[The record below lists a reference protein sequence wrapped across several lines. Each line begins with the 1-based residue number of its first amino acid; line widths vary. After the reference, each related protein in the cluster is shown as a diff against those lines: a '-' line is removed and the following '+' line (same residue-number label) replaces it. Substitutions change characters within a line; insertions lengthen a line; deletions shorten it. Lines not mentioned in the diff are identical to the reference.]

1 MEPAESIGD
10 TNLLM
15 KIIQNNPYRLL
26 GVFSNSPL
34 KERLAN
40 NNKLKAFL
48 KVGKEASIPLDRI
61 EFLPHLHRTEESV
74 SSAEAMLT
82 LPADQIK
89 YAQFWF
95 IKQSP
100 LDEVAFNHLL
110 NGETEKALSIWAKKD
125 YVSSLQNRAI
135 CALMQSDVAEDLRCF
150 TQLYNSDEH
159 LRDFVIAVTGD
170 DSNYSQELL
179 THSLLDTLCEE
190 SDVYEILPSLSDTS
204 WKEYVGQ
211 RTVTPLIQSIE
222 EEITLAKK
230 TKGEGCT
237 VRLNA
242 GNKLK
247 NATRENLQTLK
258 QLLPVDDIRYQ
269 MIADKLGI
277 EILQCGID
285 YYNGA
290 DATDAARNAMI
301 LQKYALSIV
310 VGKLAKDRC
319 QGNVNILQKI
329 IDNLPPKEVAPE
341 SAAIEQELHNYC
353 KLPDKIE
360 HAVTLLNNCKPHL
373 KSIKNKLGANNAFY
387 LKISTKIAGNALHN
401 LIEEV
406 NEAQDLLSGED
417 VNNPLVII
425 KISYIKKK
433 VGEGFAAIAGMED
446 LKKQLQEEVIEPLL
460 HPEAYK
466 RYGITIPNGMLLYG
480 PPGCGKTF
488 FAKHFAEEVGFNFIC
503 ITPATLKS
511 RYVNTTQENIAKM
524 LEEAEQ
530 KAPTIIFIDE
540 INELTPNRE
549 NDVHEMSRSAVNEML
564 AQMDR
569 TGEKL
574 IFIVGASNYPS
585 QIDPAILRA
594 GRLDRKYYIGVPDFS
609 ARKALFK
616 HYLKNRP
623 YDFGLNYEELAQLS
637 ENYVSAD
644 IQLIINDASR
654 KAMHDGSNIMM
665 KHLKE
670 AILNT
675 QPSLSKNELTKYD
688 RIRNLMM
695 NNNNKENRPKIGFN
709 A

>member
-135 CALMQSDVAEDLRCF
+135 CALMQSDVAEALRCF

-222 EEITLAKK
+222 EEIALAKK

-285 YYNGA
+285 YYNGS

-319 QGNVNILQKI
+319 QENVNILQKI
-329 IDNLPPKEVAPE
+329 IDNLPPSEVFME
-341 SAAIEQELHNYC
+341 DRAIHEELRKYC
-353 KLPDKIE
+353 LLPDKIC
-360 HAVTLLNNCKPHL
+360 HAVTLLNNTKPHIQ
-373 KSIKNKLGANNAFY
+373 SIKRKLGVSNAYY
-387 LKISTKIAGNALHN
+387 LKISTQIVGNALSN
-401 LIEEV
+401 VIAEV
-406 NEAQDLLSGED
+406 NEAQSIFSADKDDPNDTL
-417 VNNPLVII
+417 
-425 KISYIKKK
+425 
-433 VGEGFAAIAGMED
+433 AAI
-446 LKKQLQEEVIEPLL
+446 L
-460 HPEAYK
+460 
-466 RYGITIPNGMLLYG
+466 GIT
-480 PPGCGKTF
+480 
-488 FAKHFAEEVGFNFIC
+488 H
-503 ITPATLKS
+503 
-511 RYVNTTQENIAKM
+511 
-524 LEEAEQ
+524 
-530 KAPTIIFIDE
+530 
-540 INELTPNRE
+540 
-549 NDVHEMSRSAVNEML
+549 
-564 AQMDR
+564 
-569 TGEKL
+569 
-574 IFIVGASNYPS
+574 
-585 QIDPAILRA
+585 
-594 GRLDRKYYIGVPDFS
+594 
-609 ARKALFK
+609 
-616 HYLKNRP
+616 
-623 YDFGLNYEELAQLS
+623 
-637 ENYVSAD
+637 
-644 IQLIINDASR
+644 
-654 KAMHDGSNIMM
+654 
-665 KHLKE
+665 
-670 AILNT
+670 
-675 QPSLSKNELTKYD
+675 
-688 RIRNLMM
+688 
-695 NNNNKENRPKIGFN
+695 
-709 A
+709 

>member
-10 TNLLM
+10 KNLLM

-26 GVFSNSPL
+26 GVYSNSPL
-34 KERLAN
+34 KERLSN

-48 KVGKEASIPLDRI
+48 KVGKEASFPLDCI
-61 EFLPHLHRTEESV
+61 KLLPHLHRTEESV

-125 YVSSLQNRAI
+125 YVSSLQNRSV
-135 CALMQSDVAEDLRCF
+135 CALMQSDVAEALCCLTR
-150 TQLYNSDEH
+150 LYNSDEY
-159 LRDFVIAVTGD
+159 LREFVIAVTGD

-190 SDVYEILPSLSDTS
+190 FDVYEILPSLSDTS

-222 EEITLAKK
+222 EEIALAKK

-285 YYNGA
+285 YYNGS

-319 QGNVNILQKI
+319 QENVNILQKI
-329 IDNLPPKEVAPE
+329 IDNLPPSEVFME
-341 SAAIEQELHNYC
+341 DRAIHEELRKYC
-353 KLPDKIE
+353 LLPDKIC
-360 HAVTLLNNCKPHL
+360 HAVTLLNNTKPHIQ
-373 KSIKNKLGANNAFY
+373 SIKRKLGVSNAYY
-387 LKISTKIAGNALHN
+387 LKISTQIVGNALSN
-401 LIEEV
+401 VIAEV
-406 NEAQDLLSGED
+406 NEAQSIFSADKDDPNDTL
-417 VNNPLVII
+417 
-425 KISYIKKK
+425 
-433 VGEGFAAIAGMED
+433 AAI
-446 LKKQLQEEVIEPLL
+446 L
-460 HPEAYK
+460 H
-466 RYGITIPNGMLLYG
+466 
-480 PPGCGKTF
+480 
-488 FAKHFAEEVGFNFIC
+488 
-503 ITPATLKS
+503 LKS
-511 RYVNTTQENIAKM
+511 V
-524 LEEAEQ
+524 
-530 KAPTIIFIDE
+530 
-540 INELTPNRE
+540 
-549 NDVHEMSRSAVNEML
+549 
-564 AQMDR
+564 
-569 TGEKL
+569 
-574 IFIVGASNYPS
+574 
-585 QIDPAILRA
+585 
-594 GRLDRKYYIGVPDFS
+594 
-609 ARKALFK
+609 
-616 HYLKNRP
+616 
-623 YDFGLNYEELAQLS
+623 
-637 ENYVSAD
+637 
-644 IQLIINDASR
+644 
-654 KAMHDGSNIMM
+654 
-665 KHLKE
+665 LKE
-670 AILNT
+670 AWKATRIMDDFDMEVDYKCGRYSQNRSILKGLCEQLGFSTSTYTPSSSSSRPT
-675 QPSLSKNELTKYD
+675 QREPTSTARSYASTTNRASANRQTTST
-688 RIRNLMM
+688 
-695 NNNNKENRPKIGFN
+695 NNYSSSSSNSSSNNGCLIAFIVWIVLGCIAGIICTANDGDFVAGFCIAGVLVLIGCGLFN
-709 A
+709 Q

>member
-10 TNLLM
+10 KNLLM

-26 GVFSNSPL
+26 GVYSNSPL

-48 KVGKEASIPLDRI
+48 KVGKEASFPLDRI
-61 EFLPHLHRTEESV
+61 EFLPHLHRTEERV

-135 CALMQSDVAEDLRCF
+135 CALMQSDVAEALRCF

-190 SDVYEILPSLSDTS
+190 FDVYEILPSLSDTS

-222 EEITLAKK
+222 EEIALAKK

-285 YYNGA
+285 YYNGS

-319 QGNVNILQKI
+319 QENVNILQKI

-433 VGEGFAAIAGMED
+433 VKEAWEATLIIDTFDMELD
-446 LKKQLQEEVIEPLL
+446 FRKE
-460 HPEAYK
+460 
-466 RYGITIPNGMLLYG
+466 RYGRNRESLKDLCNSLGIETSIQQQPTPSPSPKPAYRQPTPN
-480 PPGCGKTF
+480 PSPK
-488 FAKHFAEEVGFNFIC
+488 
-503 ITPATLKS
+503 P
-511 RYVNTTQENIAKM
+511 VNTPQARPQHTQETSSSNS
-524 LEEAEQ
+524 
-530 KAPTIIFIDE
+530 DS
-540 INELTPNRE
+540 N
-549 NDVHEMSRSAVNEML
+549 HSSAFSGYML
-564 AQMDR
+564 ACCFIIIVWV
-569 TGEKL
+569 L
-574 IFIVGASNYPS
+574 IFIFSKSNKNSEVNHLPSNEHYAADSVASDSVASDSATEDTY
-585 QIDPAILRA
+585 I
-594 GRLDRKYYIGVPDFS
+594 YY
-609 ARKALFK
+609 
-616 HYLKNRP
+616 
-623 YDFGLNYEELAQLS
+623 
-637 ENYVSAD
+637 
-644 IQLIINDASR
+644 
-654 KAMHDGSNIMM
+654 
-665 KHLKE
+665 
-670 AILNT
+670 
-675 QPSLSKNELTKYD
+675 
-688 RIRNLMM
+688 
-695 NNNNKENRPKIGFN
+695 
-709 A
+709 

>member
-135 CALMQSDVAEDLRCF
+135 CALMQSDVAEALRCF

-222 EEITLAKK
+222 EEIALAKK

-285 YYNGA
+285 YYNGS

-319 QGNVNILQKI
+319 QENVNILQKI

-433 VGEGFAAIAGMED
+433 VKEAWEATLIIDTFDMELD
-446 LKKQLQEEVIEPLL
+446 FRKE
-460 HPEAYK
+460 
-466 RYGITIPNGMLLYG
+466 RYGRNRESLKDLCNSLGIETSIQQQPTPSPSPKPAYRQPTPN
-480 PPGCGKTF
+480 PSPK
-488 FAKHFAEEVGFNFIC
+488 
-503 ITPATLKS
+503 P
-511 RYVNTTQENIAKM
+511 VNTPQARPQHTQETSSSNS
-524 LEEAEQ
+524 
-530 KAPTIIFIDE
+530 DS
-540 INELTPNRE
+540 N
-549 NDVHEMSRSAVNEML
+549 HSSAFSGYML
-564 AQMDR
+564 ACCFIIIV
-569 TGEKL
+569 GVL
-574 IFIVGASNYPS
+574 IFIFSKSNKNSEVNHLPSNEHYAADSVASDSVASDSATEDTY
-585 QIDPAILRA
+585 I
-594 GRLDRKYYIGVPDFS
+594 YY
-609 ARKALFK
+609 
-616 HYLKNRP
+616 
-623 YDFGLNYEELAQLS
+623 
-637 ENYVSAD
+637 
-644 IQLIINDASR
+644 
-654 KAMHDGSNIMM
+654 
-665 KHLKE
+665 
-670 AILNT
+670 
-675 QPSLSKNELTKYD
+675 
-688 RIRNLMM
+688 
-695 NNNNKENRPKIGFN
+695 
-709 A
+709 

>member
-10 TNLLM
+10 KNLLM

-26 GVFSNSPL
+26 GVYSNSPL
-34 KERLAN
+34 KERLSN

-48 KVGKEASIPLDRI
+48 KVGKEASFPLDCI
-61 EFLPHLHRTEESV
+61 KLLPHLHRTEERV

-125 YVSSLQNRAI
+125 DVSSLQNRAI
-135 CALMQSDVAEDLRCF
+135 CALMQSDVAEALRCF

-190 SDVYEILPSLSDTS
+190 FDVYEILPSLSDTS

-222 EEITLAKK
+222 QEIALAKK

-285 YYNGA
+285 YYNGS

-319 QGNVNILQKI
+319 QENVNILQKI

-433 VGEGFAAIAGMED
+433 VKEAWEATLIIDTFDMELD
-446 LKKQLQEEVIEPLL
+446 FRKE
-460 HPEAYK
+460 
-466 RYGITIPNGMLLYG
+466 RYGRNRESLKDLCNSLGIETSIQQQPTPSPSPKPAYRQPTPN
-480 PPGCGKTF
+480 PSPK
-488 FAKHFAEEVGFNFIC
+488 
-503 ITPATLKS
+503 P
-511 RYVNTTQENIAKM
+511 VNTPQARPQHTQETSSSNS
-524 LEEAEQ
+524 
-530 KAPTIIFIDE
+530 DS
-540 INELTPNRE
+540 N
-549 NDVHEMSRSAVNEML
+549 HSSAFSGYML
-564 AQMDR
+564 ACCFIIIVWV
-569 TGEKL
+569 L
-574 IFIVGASNYPS
+574 IFIFSKSNKNSEVNHLPSNEHYAADSVASDSVASDSATEDTY
-585 QIDPAILRA
+585 I
-594 GRLDRKYYIGVPDFS
+594 YY
-609 ARKALFK
+609 
-616 HYLKNRP
+616 
-623 YDFGLNYEELAQLS
+623 
-637 ENYVSAD
+637 
-644 IQLIINDASR
+644 
-654 KAMHDGSNIMM
+654 
-665 KHLKE
+665 
-670 AILNT
+670 
-675 QPSLSKNELTKYD
+675 
-688 RIRNLMM
+688 
-695 NNNNKENRPKIGFN
+695 
-709 A
+709 

>member
-135 CALMQSDVAEDLRCF
+135 CALMQSDVAEALRCF

-433 VGEGFAAIAGMED
+433 VKEAWEATLIIDTFDMELD
-446 LKKQLQEEVIEPLL
+446 FRKE
-460 HPEAYK
+460 
-466 RYGITIPNGMLLYG
+466 RYGRNRESLKDLCNSLGIETSIQQQPTPSPSPKPAYRQPTPN
-480 PPGCGKTF
+480 PSPK
-488 FAKHFAEEVGFNFIC
+488 
-503 ITPATLKS
+503 P
-511 RYVNTTQENIAKM
+511 VNTPQARPQHTQETSSSNS
-524 LEEAEQ
+524 
-530 KAPTIIFIDE
+530 DS
-540 INELTPNRE
+540 N
-549 NDVHEMSRSAVNEML
+549 HSSAFSGYML
-564 AQMDR
+564 ACCFIIIVWV
-569 TGEKL
+569 L
-574 IFIVGASNYPS
+574 IFIFSKSNKNSEVNHLPSNEHYAADSVASDSVASDSATEDTY
-585 QIDPAILRA
+585 I
-594 GRLDRKYYIGVPDFS
+594 YY
-609 ARKALFK
+609 
-616 HYLKNRP
+616 
-623 YDFGLNYEELAQLS
+623 
-637 ENYVSAD
+637 
-644 IQLIINDASR
+644 
-654 KAMHDGSNIMM
+654 
-665 KHLKE
+665 
-670 AILNT
+670 
-675 QPSLSKNELTKYD
+675 
-688 RIRNLMM
+688 
-695 NNNNKENRPKIGFN
+695 
-709 A
+709 

>member
-135 CALMQSDVAEDLRCF
+135 CALMQSDVAEALRCF

-222 EEITLAKK
+222 EEIALAKK

-433 VGEGFAAIAGMED
+433 VKEAWEATLIIDTFDMELD
-446 LKKQLQEEVIEPLL
+446 FRKE
-460 HPEAYK
+460 
-466 RYGITIPNGMLLYG
+466 RYGRNRESLKDLCNSLGIETSIQQQPTPSPSPKPAYRQPTPN
-480 PPGCGKTF
+480 PSPK
-488 FAKHFAEEVGFNFIC
+488 
-503 ITPATLKS
+503 P
-511 RYVNTTQENIAKM
+511 VNTPQARPQHTQETSSSNS
-524 LEEAEQ
+524 
-530 KAPTIIFIDE
+530 DS
-540 INELTPNRE
+540 N
-549 NDVHEMSRSAVNEML
+549 HSSAFSGYML
-564 AQMDR
+564 ACCFIIIV
-569 TGEKL
+569 GVL
-574 IFIVGASNYPS
+574 IFIFSKSNKNSEVNHLPSNEHYAADSVASDSVASDSATEDTY
-585 QIDPAILRA
+585 I
-594 GRLDRKYYIGVPDFS
+594 YY
-609 ARKALFK
+609 
-616 HYLKNRP
+616 
-623 YDFGLNYEELAQLS
+623 
-637 ENYVSAD
+637 
-644 IQLIINDASR
+644 
-654 KAMHDGSNIMM
+654 
-665 KHLKE
+665 
-670 AILNT
+670 
-675 QPSLSKNELTKYD
+675 
-688 RIRNLMM
+688 
-695 NNNNKENRPKIGFN
+695 
-709 A
+709 

>member
-10 TNLLM
+10 KNLLM

-26 GVFSNSPL
+26 GVYSNSPL
-34 KERLAN
+34 KERLSN

-48 KVGKEASIPLDRI
+48 KVGKEASFPLDCI
-61 EFLPHLHRTEESV
+61 KLLPHLHRTEERV

-135 CALMQSDVAEDLRCF
+135 CALMQSDVAEALRCF

-190 SDVYEILPSLSDTS
+190 FDVYEILPSLSDTS

-222 EEITLAKK
+222 EEIALAKK

-285 YYNGA
+285 YYNGS

-319 QGNVNILQKI
+319 QENVNILQKI

-433 VGEGFAAIAGMED
+433 VKEAWEATLIIDTFDMELD
-446 LKKQLQEEVIEPLL
+446 FRKE
-460 HPEAYK
+460 
-466 RYGITIPNGMLLYG
+466 RYGRNRESLKDLCNSLGIETSIQQQPTPSPSPKPAYRQPTPN
-480 PPGCGKTF
+480 PSPK
-488 FAKHFAEEVGFNFIC
+488 
-503 ITPATLKS
+503 P
-511 RYVNTTQENIAKM
+511 VNTPQARPQHTQETSSSNS
-524 LEEAEQ
+524 
-530 KAPTIIFIDE
+530 DS
-540 INELTPNRE
+540 N
-549 NDVHEMSRSAVNEML
+549 HSSAFSGYML
-564 AQMDR
+564 ACCFIIIV
-569 TGEKL
+569 GVL
-574 IFIVGASNYPS
+574 IFIFSKSNKNSEVNHLPSNEHYAADSVASDSVASDSATEDTY
-585 QIDPAILRA
+585 I
-594 GRLDRKYYIGVPDFS
+594 YY
-609 ARKALFK
+609 
-616 HYLKNRP
+616 
-623 YDFGLNYEELAQLS
+623 
-637 ENYVSAD
+637 
-644 IQLIINDASR
+644 
-654 KAMHDGSNIMM
+654 
-665 KHLKE
+665 
-670 AILNT
+670 
-675 QPSLSKNELTKYD
+675 
-688 RIRNLMM
+688 
-695 NNNNKENRPKIGFN
+695 
-709 A
+709 

>member
-125 YVSSLQNRAI
+125 YVSSLQNRSV
-135 CALMQSDVAEDLRCF
+135 CALMQSDVAEALCCLTR
-150 TQLYNSDEH
+150 LYNSDEY
-159 LRDFVIAVTGD
+159 LREFVIAVTGD

-190 SDVYEILPSLSDTS
+190 FDVYEILPSLSDTS

-222 EEITLAKK
+222 EEIALAKK

-285 YYNGA
+285 YYNGS

-319 QGNVNILQKI
+319 
-329 IDNLPPKEVAPE
+329 
-341 SAAIEQELHNYC
+341 
-353 KLPDKIE
+353 
-360 HAVTLLNNCKPHL
+360 
-373 KSIKNKLGANNAFY
+373 
-387 LKISTKIAGNALHN
+387 
-401 LIEEV
+401 
-406 NEAQDLLSGED
+406 
-417 VNNPLVII
+417 
-425 KISYIKKK
+425 
-433 VGEGFAAIAGMED
+433 
-446 LKKQLQEEVIEPLL
+446 
-460 HPEAYK
+460 
-466 RYGITIPNGMLLYG
+466 
-480 PPGCGKTF
+480 
-488 FAKHFAEEVGFNFIC
+488 
-503 ITPATLKS
+503 
-511 RYVNTTQENIAKM
+511 
-524 LEEAEQ
+524 
-530 KAPTIIFIDE
+530 
-540 INELTPNRE
+540 
-549 NDVHEMSRSAVNEML
+549 
-564 AQMDR
+564 
-569 TGEKL
+569 
-574 IFIVGASNYPS
+574 
-585 QIDPAILRA
+585 
-594 GRLDRKYYIGVPDFS
+594 
-609 ARKALFK
+609 
-616 HYLKNRP
+616 
-623 YDFGLNYEELAQLS
+623 
-637 ENYVSAD
+637 
-644 IQLIINDASR
+644 
-654 KAMHDGSNIMM
+654 
-665 KHLKE
+665 
-670 AILNT
+670 
-675 QPSLSKNELTKYD
+675 
-688 RIRNLMM
+688 
-695 NNNNKENRPKIGFN
+695 
-709 A
+709 

>member
-135 CALMQSDVAEDLRCF
+135 CALMQSDVAEALRCF

-319 QGNVNILQKI
+319 QENVNILQKI
-329 IDNLPPKEVAPE
+329 IDNLPPSEVFME
-341 SAAIEQELHNYC
+341 DRAIHEELRKYC
-353 KLPDKIE
+353 LLPDKIC
-360 HAVTLLNNCKPHL
+360 HAVTLLNNTKPHIQ
-373 KSIKNKLGANNAFY
+373 SIKRKLGVSNAYY
-387 LKISTKIAGNALHN
+387 LKISTQIVGNALSN
-401 LIEEV
+401 VIAEV
-406 NEAQDLLSGED
+406 NEAQSIFSADKDDPNDTL
-417 VNNPLVII
+417 
-425 KISYIKKK
+425 
-433 VGEGFAAIAGMED
+433 AAI
-446 LKKQLQEEVIEPLL
+446 L
-460 HPEAYK
+460 
-466 RYGITIPNGMLLYG
+466 GIT
-480 PPGCGKTF
+480 
-488 FAKHFAEEVGFNFIC
+488 H
-503 ITPATLKS
+503 LKS
-511 RYVNTTQENIAKM
+511 V
-524 LEEAEQ
+524 
-530 KAPTIIFIDE
+530 
-540 INELTPNRE
+540 
-549 NDVHEMSRSAVNEML
+549 
-564 AQMDR
+564 
-569 TGEKL
+569 
-574 IFIVGASNYPS
+574 
-585 QIDPAILRA
+585 
-594 GRLDRKYYIGVPDFS
+594 
-609 ARKALFK
+609 
-616 HYLKNRP
+616 
-623 YDFGLNYEELAQLS
+623 
-637 ENYVSAD
+637 
-644 IQLIINDASR
+644 
-654 KAMHDGSNIMM
+654 
-665 KHLKE
+665 LKE
-670 AILNT
+670 AWKATRIMDDFDMEVDYKCGRYSQNRSILKGLCEQLGFSTSTYTPSSSSSRPT
-675 QPSLSKNELTKYD
+675 QREPTSTARSYASTTNRASANRQTTST
-688 RIRNLMM
+688 
-695 NNNNKENRPKIGFN
+695 NNYSSSSSNSSSNNGCLIAFIVWIVLGCIAGTICAANDGDFVAGFCIAGVLVLIGCGLFN
-709 A
+709 Q

>member
-125 YVSSLQNRAI
+125 YVSSLQNRSV
-135 CALMQSDVAEDLRCF
+135 CALMQSDVAEALCCLTR
-150 TQLYNSDEH
+150 LYNSDEY
-159 LRDFVIAVTGD
+159 LREFVIAVTGD

-190 SDVYEILPSLSDTS
+190 FDVYEILPSLSDTS

-222 EEITLAKK
+222 EEIALAKK

-285 YYNGA
+285 YYNGS

-319 QGNVNILQKI
+319 QENVNILQKI
-329 IDNLPPKEVAPE
+329 IDNLPPSEVFME
-341 SAAIEQELHNYC
+341 DRAIHEELRKYC
-353 KLPDKIE
+353 LLPDKIC
-360 HAVTLLNNCKPHL
+360 HAVTLLNNTKPHIQ
-373 KSIKNKLGANNAFY
+373 SIKRKLGVSNAYY
-387 LKISTKIAGNALHN
+387 LKISTQIVGNALSN
-401 LIEEV
+401 VIAEV
-406 NEAQDLLSGED
+406 NEAQSIFSADKDDPNDTL
-417 VNNPLVII
+417 
-425 KISYIKKK
+425 
-433 VGEGFAAIAGMED
+433 AAI
-446 LKKQLQEEVIEPLL
+446 L
-460 HPEAYK
+460 
-466 RYGITIPNGMLLYG
+466 GIT
-480 PPGCGKTF
+480 
-488 FAKHFAEEVGFNFIC
+488 H
-503 ITPATLKS
+503 LKS
-511 RYVNTTQENIAKM
+511 V
-524 LEEAEQ
+524 
-530 KAPTIIFIDE
+530 
-540 INELTPNRE
+540 
-549 NDVHEMSRSAVNEML
+549 
-564 AQMDR
+564 
-569 TGEKL
+569 
-574 IFIVGASNYPS
+574 
-585 QIDPAILRA
+585 
-594 GRLDRKYYIGVPDFS
+594 
-609 ARKALFK
+609 
-616 HYLKNRP
+616 
-623 YDFGLNYEELAQLS
+623 
-637 ENYVSAD
+637 
-644 IQLIINDASR
+644 
-654 KAMHDGSNIMM
+654 
-665 KHLKE
+665 LKE
-670 AILNT
+670 AWKATRIMDDFDMEVDYKCGRYSQNRSILKGLCEQLGFSTSTYTPSSSSSRPT
-675 QPSLSKNELTKYD
+675 QREPTSTARSYASTTNRASANRQTTST
-688 RIRNLMM
+688 
-695 NNNNKENRPKIGFN
+695 NNYSSSSSNSSSNNGCLIAFIVWIVLGCIAGTICAANDGDFVAGFCIAGVLVLIGCGLFN
-709 A
+709 Q

>member
-10 TNLLM
+10 KNLLM

-26 GVFSNSPL
+26 GVYSNSPL
-34 KERLAN
+34 KERLSN

-48 KVGKEASIPLDRI
+48 KVGKEASFPLDCI
-61 EFLPHLHRTEESV
+61 KLLPHLHRTEESV

-125 YVSSLQNRAI
+125 YVSSLQNRSV
-135 CALMQSDVAEDLRCF
+135 CALMQSDVAEALCCLTR
-150 TQLYNSDEH
+150 LYNSDEY
-159 LRDFVIAVTGD
+159 LREFVIAVTGD

-190 SDVYEILPSLSDTS
+190 FDVYEILPSLSDTS

-222 EEITLAKK
+222 EEIALAKK

-285 YYNGA
+285 YYNGS

-319 QGNVNILQKI
+319 QENVNILQKI
-329 IDNLPPKEVAPE
+329 IDNLPPSEVFME
-341 SAAIEQELHNYC
+341 DRAIHEELRKYC
-353 KLPDKIE
+353 LLPDKIC
-360 HAVTLLNNCKPHL
+360 HAVTLLNNTKPHIQ
-373 KSIKNKLGANNAFY
+373 SIKRKLGVSNAYY
-387 LKISTKIAGNALHN
+387 LKISTQIVGNALSN
-401 LIEEV
+401 VIAEV
-406 NEAQDLLSGED
+406 NEAQSIFSADKDDPNDTL
-417 VNNPLVII
+417 
-425 KISYIKKK
+425 
-433 VGEGFAAIAGMED
+433 AAI
-446 LKKQLQEEVIEPLL
+446 L
-460 HPEAYK
+460 
-466 RYGITIPNGMLLYG
+466 GIT
-480 PPGCGKTF
+480 
-488 FAKHFAEEVGFNFIC
+488 H
-503 ITPATLKS
+503 LKS
-511 RYVNTTQENIAKM
+511 V
-524 LEEAEQ
+524 
-530 KAPTIIFIDE
+530 
-540 INELTPNRE
+540 
-549 NDVHEMSRSAVNEML
+549 
-564 AQMDR
+564 
-569 TGEKL
+569 
-574 IFIVGASNYPS
+574 
-585 QIDPAILRA
+585 
-594 GRLDRKYYIGVPDFS
+594 
-609 ARKALFK
+609 
-616 HYLKNRP
+616 
-623 YDFGLNYEELAQLS
+623 
-637 ENYVSAD
+637 
-644 IQLIINDASR
+644 
-654 KAMHDGSNIMM
+654 
-665 KHLKE
+665 LKE
-670 AILNT
+670 AWKATRIMDDFDMEVDYKCGRYSQNRSILKGLCEQLGFSTSTYTPSSSSSRPT
-675 QPSLSKNELTKYD
+675 QREPTSTARSYASTTNRASANRQTTST
-688 RIRNLMM
+688 
-695 NNNNKENRPKIGFN
+695 NNYSSSSSNSSSNNGCLIAFIVWIVLGCIAGTICAANDGDFVAGFCIAGVLVLIGCGLFN
-709 A
+709 Q

>member
-10 TNLLM
+10 KNLLM

-26 GVFSNSPL
+26 GVYSNSPL
-34 KERLAN
+34 KERLSN

-48 KVGKEASIPLDRI
+48 KVGKEASFPLDCI
-61 EFLPHLHRTEESV
+61 KLLPHLHRTEESV

-125 YVSSLQNRAI
+125 YVSSLQNRSV
-135 CALMQSDVAEDLRCF
+135 CALMQSDVAEALCCLTR
-150 TQLYNSDEH
+150 LYNSDEY
-159 LRDFVIAVTGD
+159 LREFVIAVTGD

-190 SDVYEILPSLSDTS
+190 FDVYEILPSLSDTS

-222 EEITLAKK
+222 EEIALANK

-285 YYNGA
+285 YYNGS

-319 QGNVNILQKI
+319 QENVNILQKI
-329 IDNLPPKEVAPE
+329 IDNLPPSEVFME
-341 SAAIEQELHNYC
+341 DRAIHEELRKYC
-353 KLPDKIE
+353 LLPDKIC
-360 HAVTLLNNCKPHL
+360 HAVTLLNNTKPHIQ
-373 KSIKNKLGANNAFY
+373 SIKRKLGVSNAYY
-387 LKISTKIAGNALHN
+387 LKISTQIVGNALSN
-401 LIEEV
+401 VIAEV
-406 NEAQDLLSGED
+406 NEAQSIFSADKDDPNDTL
-417 VNNPLVII
+417 
-425 KISYIKKK
+425 
-433 VGEGFAAIAGMED
+433 AAI
-446 LKKQLQEEVIEPLL
+446 L
-460 HPEAYK
+460 
-466 RYGITIPNGMLLYG
+466 GIT
-480 PPGCGKTF
+480 
-488 FAKHFAEEVGFNFIC
+488 H
-503 ITPATLKS
+503 LKS
-511 RYVNTTQENIAKM
+511 V
-524 LEEAEQ
+524 
-530 KAPTIIFIDE
+530 
-540 INELTPNRE
+540 
-549 NDVHEMSRSAVNEML
+549 
-564 AQMDR
+564 
-569 TGEKL
+569 
-574 IFIVGASNYPS
+574 
-585 QIDPAILRA
+585 
-594 GRLDRKYYIGVPDFS
+594 
-609 ARKALFK
+609 
-616 HYLKNRP
+616 
-623 YDFGLNYEELAQLS
+623 
-637 ENYVSAD
+637 
-644 IQLIINDASR
+644 
-654 KAMHDGSNIMM
+654 
-665 KHLKE
+665 LKE
-670 AILNT
+670 AWKATRIMDDFDMEVDYKCGRYSQNRSILKGLCEQLGFSTSTYTPSSSSSRPT
-675 QPSLSKNELTKYD
+675 QREPTSTARSYASTTNRASANRQTTST
-688 RIRNLMM
+688 
-695 NNNNKENRPKIGFN
+695 NNYSSSSSNSSSNNGCLIAFIVWIVLGCIAGTICAANDGDFVAGFCIAGVLVLIGCGLFN
-709 A
+709 Q

>member
-10 TNLLM
+10 KNLLM

-26 GVFSNSPL
+26 GVYSNSPL
-34 KERLAN
+34 KERLSN

-48 KVGKEASIPLDRI
+48 KVGKEASFPLDCI
-61 EFLPHLHRTEESV
+61 KLLPHLHRTEERV

-135 CALMQSDVAEDLRCF
+135 CALMQSDVAEALRCF

-190 SDVYEILPSLSDTS
+190 FDVYEILPSLSDTS

-222 EEITLAKK
+222 EEIALAKK

-285 YYNGA
+285 YYNGS

-433 VGEGFAAIAGMED
+433 VKEAWEATLIIDTFDMELD
-446 LKKQLQEEVIEPLL
+446 FRKE
-460 HPEAYK
+460 
-466 RYGITIPNGMLLYG
+466 RYGRNRESLKDLCNSLGIETSIQQQPTPSPSPKPAYRQPTPN
-480 PPGCGKTF
+480 PSPK
-488 FAKHFAEEVGFNFIC
+488 
-503 ITPATLKS
+503 P
-511 RYVNTTQENIAKM
+511 VNTPQARPQHTQETSSSNS
-524 LEEAEQ
+524 
-530 KAPTIIFIDE
+530 DS
-540 INELTPNRE
+540 N
-549 NDVHEMSRSAVNEML
+549 HSSAFSGYML
-564 AQMDR
+564 ACCFIIIVWV
-569 TGEKL
+569 L
-574 IFIVGASNYPS
+574 IFIFSKSNKNSEVNHLPSNEHYAADSVASDSVASDSATEDTY
-585 QIDPAILRA
+585 I
-594 GRLDRKYYIGVPDFS
+594 YY
-609 ARKALFK
+609 
-616 HYLKNRP
+616 
-623 YDFGLNYEELAQLS
+623 
-637 ENYVSAD
+637 
-644 IQLIINDASR
+644 
-654 KAMHDGSNIMM
+654 
-665 KHLKE
+665 
-670 AILNT
+670 
-675 QPSLSKNELTKYD
+675 
-688 RIRNLMM
+688 
-695 NNNNKENRPKIGFN
+695 
-709 A
+709 

>member
-10 TNLLM
+10 KNLLM

-26 GVFSNSPL
+26 GVYSNSPL
-34 KERLAN
+34 KERLSN

-48 KVGKEASIPLDRI
+48 KVGKEASFPLDCI
-61 EFLPHLHRTEESV
+61 KLLPHLHRTEERV

-135 CALMQSDVAEDLRCF
+135 CALMQSDVAEALRCF

-190 SDVYEILPSLSDTS
+190 FDVYEILPSLSDTS

-222 EEITLAKK
+222 EEIALAKK
-230 TKGEGCT
+230 TKGKGCT

-285 YYNGA
+285 YYNGS

-319 QGNVNILQKI
+319 QENVNILQKI

-433 VGEGFAAIAGMED
+433 VKEAWEATLIIDTFDMELD
-446 LKKQLQEEVIEPLL
+446 FRKE
-460 HPEAYK
+460 
-466 RYGITIPNGMLLYG
+466 RYGRNRESLKDLCNSLGIETSIQQQPTPSPSPKPAYRQPTPN
-480 PPGCGKTF
+480 PSPK
-488 FAKHFAEEVGFNFIC
+488 
-503 ITPATLKS
+503 P
-511 RYVNTTQENIAKM
+511 VNTPQARPQHTQETSSSNS
-524 LEEAEQ
+524 
-530 KAPTIIFIDE
+530 DS
-540 INELTPNRE
+540 N
-549 NDVHEMSRSAVNEML
+549 HSSAFSGYML
-564 AQMDR
+564 ACCFIIIVWV
-569 TGEKL
+569 L
-574 IFIVGASNYPS
+574 IFIFSKSNKNSEVNHLPSNEHYAADSVASDSVASDSATEDTY
-585 QIDPAILRA
+585 I
-594 GRLDRKYYIGVPDFS
+594 YY
-609 ARKALFK
+609 
-616 HYLKNRP
+616 
-623 YDFGLNYEELAQLS
+623 
-637 ENYVSAD
+637 
-644 IQLIINDASR
+644 
-654 KAMHDGSNIMM
+654 
-665 KHLKE
+665 
-670 AILNT
+670 
-675 QPSLSKNELTKYD
+675 
-688 RIRNLMM
+688 
-695 NNNNKENRPKIGFN
+695 
-709 A
+709 

>member
-125 YVSSLQNRAI
+125 YVSSLQNRSV
-135 CALMQSDVAEDLRCF
+135 CALMQSDVAEALCCLTR
-150 TQLYNSDEH
+150 LYNSDEY
-159 LRDFVIAVTGD
+159 LREFVIAVTGD

-190 SDVYEILPSLSDTS
+190 FDVYEILPSLSDTS

-222 EEITLAKK
+222 EEIALAKK

-285 YYNGA
+285 YYNGS

-319 QGNVNILQKI
+319 QENVNILQKI
-329 IDNLPPKEVAPE
+329 IDNLPPSEVFME
-341 SAAIEQELHNYC
+341 DRAIHEELRKYC
-353 KLPDKIE
+353 LLPDKIC
-360 HAVTLLNNCKPHL
+360 HAVTLLNNTKPHIQ
-373 KSIKNKLGANNAFY
+373 SIKRKLGVSNAYY
-387 LKISTKIAGNALHN
+387 LKISTQIVGNALSN
-401 LIEEV
+401 VIAEV
-406 NEAQDLLSGED
+406 NEAQSIFSADKDDPNDTL
-417 VNNPLVII
+417 
-425 KISYIKKK
+425 
-433 VGEGFAAIAGMED
+433 AAI
-446 LKKQLQEEVIEPLL
+446 L
-460 HPEAYK
+460 
-466 RYGITIPNGMLLYG
+466 GIT
-480 PPGCGKTF
+480 
-488 FAKHFAEEVGFNFIC
+488 H
-503 ITPATLKS
+503 LKS
-511 RYVNTTQENIAKM
+511 V
-524 LEEAEQ
+524 
-530 KAPTIIFIDE
+530 
-540 INELTPNRE
+540 
-549 NDVHEMSRSAVNEML
+549 
-564 AQMDR
+564 
-569 TGEKL
+569 
-574 IFIVGASNYPS
+574 
-585 QIDPAILRA
+585 
-594 GRLDRKYYIGVPDFS
+594 
-609 ARKALFK
+609 
-616 HYLKNRP
+616 
-623 YDFGLNYEELAQLS
+623 
-637 ENYVSAD
+637 
-644 IQLIINDASR
+644 
-654 KAMHDGSNIMM
+654 
-665 KHLKE
+665 LKE
-670 AILNT
+670 AWKATRIMDDFDMEVDYKCGRYSQNRSILKGLCEQLGFSTSTYTPSSSSSRPT
-675 QPSLSKNELTKYD
+675 QREPTSTARSYASTTNRQTTST
-688 RIRNLMM
+688 
-695 NNNNKENRPKIGFN
+695 NNYSSSSSNSSSNNGCLIAFIVWIVLGCIAGTICAANDGDFVAGFCIAGVLVLIGCGLFN
-709 A
+709 Q

>member
-10 TNLLM
+10 KNLLM

-26 GVFSNSPL
+26 GVYSNSPL
-34 KERLAN
+34 KERLSN

-48 KVGKEASIPLDRI
+48 KVGKEASFPLDCI
-61 EFLPHLHRTEESV
+61 KLLPHLHRTEERV

-135 CALMQSDVAEDLRCF
+135 CALMQSDVAEALRCF

-190 SDVYEILPSLSDTS
+190 FDVYEILPSLSDTS

-222 EEITLAKK
+222 EEIALAKK

-285 YYNGA
+285 YYNGS

-319 QGNVNILQKI
+319 QENVNILQKI

-433 VGEGFAAIAGMED
+433 VKEAWEATLIIDTFDMELD
-446 LKKQLQEEVIEPLL
+446 FRKE
-460 HPEAYK
+460 
-466 RYGITIPNGMLLYG
+466 RYGRNRESLKDLCNSLGIETSIQQQPTPSPSPKPAYRQPTPN
-480 PPGCGKTF
+480 PSPK
-488 FAKHFAEEVGFNFIC
+488 
-503 ITPATLKS
+503 P
-511 RYVNTTQENIAKM
+511 VNTPQARPQHTQETSSSNS
-524 LEEAEQ
+524 
-530 KAPTIIFIDE
+530 DS
-540 INELTPNRE
+540 N
-549 NDVHEMSRSAVNEML
+549 HSSAFSGYML
-564 AQMDR
+564 ACCFIIIVWV
-569 TGEKL
+569 L
-574 IFIVGASNYPS
+574 IFIFSKSNKNSEVNHLPSNEHYAADSVASDSVASDSATEDTY
-585 QIDPAILRA
+585 I
-594 GRLDRKYYIGVPDFS
+594 YY
-609 ARKALFK
+609 
-616 HYLKNRP
+616 
-623 YDFGLNYEELAQLS
+623 
-637 ENYVSAD
+637 
-644 IQLIINDASR
+644 
-654 KAMHDGSNIMM
+654 
-665 KHLKE
+665 
-670 AILNT
+670 
-675 QPSLSKNELTKYD
+675 
-688 RIRNLMM
+688 
-695 NNNNKENRPKIGFN
+695 
-709 A
+709 

>member
-10 TNLLM
+10 KNLLM

-48 KVGKEASIPLDRI
+48 KVGKEASFPLDRI
-61 EFLPHLHRTEESV
+61 EFLPHLHRTEERV

-110 NGETEKALSIWAKKD
+110 NGETEKAMSIWAKKD
-125 YVSSLQNRAI
+125 YVSSLQNRSV
-135 CALMQSDVAEDLRCF
+135 CALMQSDVAEALCCLTR
-150 TQLYNSDEH
+150 LYNSDEY
-159 LRDFVIAVTGD
+159 LREFVIAVTGD
-170 DSNYSQELL
+170 ESNFSQELL
-179 THSLLDTLCEE
+179 IHSLLDALCEE
-190 SDVYEILPSLSDTS
+190 FDVHELLSSLSDAS

-285 YYNGA
+285 YYNGS

-319 QGNVNILQKI
+319 QENVNILQKI
-329 IDNLPPKEVAPE
+329 IDNLPPSEVFME
-341 SAAIEQELHNYC
+341 DRAIHEELRKYC
-353 KLPDKIE
+353 LLPDKIC
-360 HAVTLLNNCKPHL
+360 HAVTLLNNTKPHIQ
-373 KSIKNKLGANNAFY
+373 SIKRKLGVSNAYY
-387 LKISTKIAGNALHN
+387 LKISTQIVENALSN
-401 LIEEV
+401 VIAEV
-406 NEAQDLLSGED
+406 NEAQSIFSADKDDPNDTL
-417 VNNPLVII
+417 
-425 KISYIKKK
+425 
-433 VGEGFAAIAGMED
+433 AAI
-446 LKKQLQEEVIEPLL
+446 L
-460 HPEAYK
+460 
-466 RYGITIPNGMLLYG
+466 GIT
-480 PPGCGKTF
+480 
-488 FAKHFAEEVGFNFIC
+488 H
-503 ITPATLKS
+503 LKS
-511 RYVNTTQENIAKM
+511 V
-524 LEEAEQ
+524 
-530 KAPTIIFIDE
+530 
-540 INELTPNRE
+540 
-549 NDVHEMSRSAVNEML
+549 
-564 AQMDR
+564 
-569 TGEKL
+569 
-574 IFIVGASNYPS
+574 
-585 QIDPAILRA
+585 
-594 GRLDRKYYIGVPDFS
+594 
-609 ARKALFK
+609 
-616 HYLKNRP
+616 
-623 YDFGLNYEELAQLS
+623 
-637 ENYVSAD
+637 
-644 IQLIINDASR
+644 
-654 KAMHDGSNIMM
+654 
-665 KHLKE
+665 LKE
-670 AILNT
+670 AWKATRIMDDFDMEVDYKCGRYSQNRSILKGLCEQLGFSTSTYTPSSSSSRPT
-675 QPSLSKNELTKYD
+675 QREPTSTARSYASTTNRASANRQTTST
-688 RIRNLMM
+688 
-695 NNNNKENRPKIGFN
+695 NNYSSSSSNSSSNNGCLIAYIVWIVLGCIAGTICAANDGDFVAGFCIAGVLVLIGCGLFN
-709 A
+709 Q

>member
-10 TNLLM
+10 KNLLM

-26 GVFSNSPL
+26 GVYSNSPL
-34 KERLAN
+34 KERLSN

-48 KVGKEASIPLDRI
+48 KVGKEASFPLDCI
-61 EFLPHLHRTEESV
+61 KLLPHLHRTEESV

-135 CALMQSDVAEDLRCF
+135 CALMQSDVAEALRCF

-190 SDVYEILPSLSDTS
+190 FDVYEILPSLSDTS

-222 EEITLAKK
+222 EEIALAKK

-285 YYNGA
+285 YYNGS

-319 QGNVNILQKI
+319 QENVNILQKI

-433 VGEGFAAIAGMED
+433 VKEAWEATLIIDTFDMELD
-446 LKKQLQEEVIEPLL
+446 FRKE
-460 HPEAYK
+460 
-466 RYGITIPNGMLLYG
+466 RYGRNRESLKDLCNSLGIETSIQQQPTPSPSPKPAYRQPTPN
-480 PPGCGKTF
+480 PSPK
-488 FAKHFAEEVGFNFIC
+488 
-503 ITPATLKS
+503 P
-511 RYVNTTQENIAKM
+511 VNTPQARPQHTQETSSSNS
-524 LEEAEQ
+524 
-530 KAPTIIFIDE
+530 DS
-540 INELTPNRE
+540 N
-549 NDVHEMSRSAVNEML
+549 HSSAFSGYML
-564 AQMDR
+564 ACCFIIIVWV
-569 TGEKL
+569 L
-574 IFIVGASNYPS
+574 IFIFSKSNKNSEVNHLPSNEHYAADSVASDSVASDSATEDTY
-585 QIDPAILRA
+585 I
-594 GRLDRKYYIGVPDFS
+594 YY
-609 ARKALFK
+609 
-616 HYLKNRP
+616 
-623 YDFGLNYEELAQLS
+623 
-637 ENYVSAD
+637 
-644 IQLIINDASR
+644 
-654 KAMHDGSNIMM
+654 
-665 KHLKE
+665 
-670 AILNT
+670 
-675 QPSLSKNELTKYD
+675 
-688 RIRNLMM
+688 
-695 NNNNKENRPKIGFN
+695 
-709 A
+709 

>member
-10 TNLLM
+10 KNLLM

-26 GVFSNSPL
+26 GVYSNSPL
-34 KERLAN
+34 KERLSN

-48 KVGKEASIPLDRI
+48 KVGKEASFPLDCI
-61 EFLPHLHRTEESV
+61 KLLPHLHRTEERV

-135 CALMQSDVAEDLRCF
+135 CALMQSDVAEALRCF

-319 QGNVNILQKI
+319 QENVNILQKI
-329 IDNLPPKEVAPE
+329 IDNLPPSEVFME
-341 SAAIEQELHNYC
+341 DRAIHEELRKYC
-353 KLPDKIE
+353 LLPDKIC
-360 HAVTLLNNCKPHL
+360 HAVTLLNNTKPHIQ
-373 KSIKNKLGANNAFY
+373 SIKRKLGVSNAYY
-387 LKISTKIAGNALHN
+387 LKISTQIVGNALSN
-401 LIEEV
+401 VIAEV
-406 NEAQDLLSGED
+406 NEAQSIFSADKDDPNDTL
-417 VNNPLVII
+417 
-425 KISYIKKK
+425 
-433 VGEGFAAIAGMED
+433 AAI
-446 LKKQLQEEVIEPLL
+446 L
-460 HPEAYK
+460 H
-466 RYGITIPNGMLLYG
+466 
-480 PPGCGKTF
+480 
-488 FAKHFAEEVGFNFIC
+488 
-503 ITPATLKS
+503 LKS
-511 RYVNTTQENIAKM
+511 V
-524 LEEAEQ
+524 
-530 KAPTIIFIDE
+530 
-540 INELTPNRE
+540 
-549 NDVHEMSRSAVNEML
+549 
-564 AQMDR
+564 
-569 TGEKL
+569 
-574 IFIVGASNYPS
+574 
-585 QIDPAILRA
+585 
-594 GRLDRKYYIGVPDFS
+594 
-609 ARKALFK
+609 
-616 HYLKNRP
+616 
-623 YDFGLNYEELAQLS
+623 
-637 ENYVSAD
+637 
-644 IQLIINDASR
+644 
-654 KAMHDGSNIMM
+654 
-665 KHLKE
+665 LKE
-670 AILNT
+670 AWKATRIMDDFDMEVDYKCGRYSQNRSILKGLCEQLGFST
-675 QPSLSKNELTKYD
+675 ST
-688 RIRNLMM
+688 
-695 NNNNKENRPKIGFN
+695 NNYSSSSSNSSSNNGCLIAFIVWIVLGCIAGTICAANDGDFVAGFCIAGVLVLIGCGLFN
-709 A
+709 Q

>member
-10 TNLLM
+10 KNLLM

-48 KVGKEASIPLDRI
+48 KVGKEASFPLDRI
-61 EFLPHLHRTEESV
+61 EFLPHLHRTEERV

-110 NGETEKALSIWAKKD
+110 NGETEKAMSIWAKKD
-125 YVSSLQNRAI
+125 YVSSLQNRSV
-135 CALMQSDVAEDLRCF
+135 CALMQSDVAEALCYLTR
-150 TQLYNSDEH
+150 LYNSDEY
-159 LRDFVIAVTGD
+159 LREFVIAVTGD
-170 DSNYSQELL
+170 ESNFSQELL
-179 THSLLDTLCEE
+179 IHSLLDALCEE
-190 SDVYEILPSLSDTS
+190 FDVHELLSSLSDAS

-222 EEITLAKK
+222 EEIALAKK

-285 YYNGA
+285 YYNGS

-319 QGNVNILQKI
+319 QENVNILQKI

-433 VGEGFAAIAGMED
+433 VKEAWEATLIIDTFDMELD
-446 LKKQLQEEVIEPLL
+446 FRKE
-460 HPEAYK
+460 
-466 RYGITIPNGMLLYG
+466 RYGRNRESLKDLCNSLGIETSIQQQPTPSPSPKPAYRQPTPN
-480 PPGCGKTF
+480 PSPK
-488 FAKHFAEEVGFNFIC
+488 
-503 ITPATLKS
+503 P
-511 RYVNTTQENIAKM
+511 VNTPQARPQHTQETSSSNS
-524 LEEAEQ
+524 
-530 KAPTIIFIDE
+530 DS
-540 INELTPNRE
+540 N
-549 NDVHEMSRSAVNEML
+549 HSSAFSGYML
-564 AQMDR
+564 ACCFIIIVWV
-569 TGEKL
+569 L
-574 IFIVGASNYPS
+574 IFIFSKSNKNSEVNHLPSNEHYAADSVASDSVASDSATEDTY
-585 QIDPAILRA
+585 I
-594 GRLDRKYYIGVPDFS
+594 YY
-609 ARKALFK
+609 
-616 HYLKNRP
+616 
-623 YDFGLNYEELAQLS
+623 
-637 ENYVSAD
+637 
-644 IQLIINDASR
+644 
-654 KAMHDGSNIMM
+654 
-665 KHLKE
+665 
-670 AILNT
+670 
-675 QPSLSKNELTKYD
+675 
-688 RIRNLMM
+688 
-695 NNNNKENRPKIGFN
+695 
-709 A
+709 

>member
-10 TNLLM
+10 KNLLM

-48 KVGKEASIPLDRI
+48 KVGKEASFPLDRI
-61 EFLPHLHRTEESV
+61 EFLPHLHRTEERV

-110 NGETEKALSIWAKKD
+110 NGETEKAMSIWAKKD
-125 YVSSLQNRAI
+125 YVSSLQNRSV
-135 CALMQSDVAEDLRCF
+135 CALMQSDVAEALCCLTR
-150 TQLYNSDEH
+150 LYNSDEY
-159 LRDFVIAVTGD
+159 LREFVIAVTGD
-170 DSNYSQELL
+170 ESNFSQELL
-179 THSLLDTLCEE
+179 IHSLLDALCEE
-190 SDVYEILPSLSDTS
+190 FDVHELLSSLSDAS

-285 YYNGA
+285 YYNGS

-319 QGNVNILQKI
+319 QENVNILQKI
-329 IDNLPPKEVAPE
+329 IDNLPPSEVFME
-341 SAAIEQELHNYC
+341 DRAIHEELRKYC
-353 KLPDKIE
+353 LLPDKIC
-360 HAVTLLNNCKPHL
+360 HAVTLLNNTKPHIQ
-373 KSIKNKLGANNAFY
+373 SIKRKLGVSNAYY
-387 LKISTKIAGNALHN
+387 LKISTQIVGNALSN
-401 LIEEV
+401 VIAEV
-406 NEAQDLLSGED
+406 NEAQSIFSADKDDPNDTL
-417 VNNPLVII
+417 
-425 KISYIKKK
+425 
-433 VGEGFAAIAGMED
+433 AAI
-446 LKKQLQEEVIEPLL
+446 L
-460 HPEAYK
+460 
-466 RYGITIPNGMLLYG
+466 GIT
-480 PPGCGKTF
+480 
-488 FAKHFAEEVGFNFIC
+488 H
-503 ITPATLKS
+503 LKS
-511 RYVNTTQENIAKM
+511 V
-524 LEEAEQ
+524 
-530 KAPTIIFIDE
+530 
-540 INELTPNRE
+540 
-549 NDVHEMSRSAVNEML
+549 
-564 AQMDR
+564 
-569 TGEKL
+569 
-574 IFIVGASNYPS
+574 
-585 QIDPAILRA
+585 
-594 GRLDRKYYIGVPDFS
+594 
-609 ARKALFK
+609 
-616 HYLKNRP
+616 
-623 YDFGLNYEELAQLS
+623 
-637 ENYVSAD
+637 
-644 IQLIINDASR
+644 
-654 KAMHDGSNIMM
+654 
-665 KHLKE
+665 LKE
-670 AILNT
+670 AWKATRIMDDFDMEVDYKCGRYSQNRSILKGLCEQLGFSTSTYTPSSSSSRPT
-675 QPSLSKNELTKYD
+675 QREPTSTARSYASTTNRASANRQTTST
-688 RIRNLMM
+688 
-695 NNNNKENRPKIGFN
+695 NNYSSSSSNSSSNNGCLIAFIVWIVLGCIAGTICAANDGDFVAGFCLAGVLVLIGCGLFN
-709 A
+709 Q

>member
-135 CALMQSDVAEDLRCF
+135 CALMQSDVAEALRCF

-329 IDNLPPKEVAPE
+329 IDNLPPSEVFME
-341 SAAIEQELHNYC
+341 DRAIHEELRKYC
-353 KLPDKIE
+353 LLPDKIC
-360 HAVTLLNNCKPHL
+360 HAVTLLNNTKPHIQ
-373 KSIKNKLGANNAFY
+373 SIKRKLGVSNAYY
-387 LKISTKIAGNALHN
+387 LKISTQIVGNALSN
-401 LIEEV
+401 VIAEV
-406 NEAQDLLSGED
+406 NEAQSIFSADKDDPNDTL
-417 VNNPLVII
+417 
-425 KISYIKKK
+425 
-433 VGEGFAAIAGMED
+433 AAI
-446 LKKQLQEEVIEPLL
+446 L
-460 HPEAYK
+460 
-466 RYGITIPNGMLLYG
+466 GIT
-480 PPGCGKTF
+480 
-488 FAKHFAEEVGFNFIC
+488 H
-503 ITPATLKS
+503 LKS
-511 RYVNTTQENIAKM
+511 V
-524 LEEAEQ
+524 
-530 KAPTIIFIDE
+530 
-540 INELTPNRE
+540 
-549 NDVHEMSRSAVNEML
+549 
-564 AQMDR
+564 
-569 TGEKL
+569 
-574 IFIVGASNYPS
+574 
-585 QIDPAILRA
+585 
-594 GRLDRKYYIGVPDFS
+594 
-609 ARKALFK
+609 
-616 HYLKNRP
+616 
-623 YDFGLNYEELAQLS
+623 
-637 ENYVSAD
+637 
-644 IQLIINDASR
+644 
-654 KAMHDGSNIMM
+654 
-665 KHLKE
+665 LKE
-670 AILNT
+670 AWKATRIMDDFDMEVDYKCGRYSQNRSILKGLCEQLGFSTSTYTPSSSSSRPT
-675 QPSLSKNELTKYD
+675 QREPTSTARSYASTTNRASANRQTTST
-688 RIRNLMM
+688 
-695 NNNNKENRPKIGFN
+695 NNYSSSSSNSSSNNGCLIAFIVWIVLGCIAGTICAANDGDFVAGFCIAGVLVLIGCGLFN
-709 A
+709 Q

>member
-10 TNLLM
+10 KKLLM

-48 KVGKEASIPLDRI
+48 KVGKEASFPLDRI
-61 EFLPHLHRTEESV
+61 EFLPHLHRTEERV

-110 NGETEKALSIWAKKD
+110 NGETEKAMSIWAKKD
-125 YVSSLQNRAI
+125 YVSSLQNRSV
-135 CALMQSDVAEDLRCF
+135 CALMQSDVAEALCCLTR
-150 TQLYNSDEH
+150 LYNSDEY
-159 LRDFVIAVTGD
+159 LREFVIAVTGD
-170 DSNYSQELL
+170 ESNFSQELL
-179 THSLLDTLCEE
+179 IHSLLDALCEE
-190 SDVYEILPSLSDTS
+190 FDVHELLSSLSDAS

-285 YYNGA
+285 YYNGS

-319 QGNVNILQKI
+319 QENVNILQKI
-329 IDNLPPKEVAPE
+329 IDNLPPSEVFME
-341 SAAIEQELHNYC
+341 DRAIHEELRKYC
-353 KLPDKIE
+353 LLPDKIC
-360 HAVTLLNNCKPHL
+360 HAVTLLNNTKPHIQ
-373 KSIKNKLGANNAFY
+373 SIKRKLGVSNAYY
-387 LKISTKIAGNALHN
+387 LKISTQIVGNALSN
-401 LIEEV
+401 VIAEV
-406 NEAQDLLSGED
+406 NEAQSIFSADKDDPNDTL
-417 VNNPLVII
+417 
-425 KISYIKKK
+425 
-433 VGEGFAAIAGMED
+433 AAI
-446 LKKQLQEEVIEPLL
+446 L
-460 HPEAYK
+460 
-466 RYGITIPNGMLLYG
+466 GIT
-480 PPGCGKTF
+480 
-488 FAKHFAEEVGFNFIC
+488 H
-503 ITPATLKS
+503 LKS
-511 RYVNTTQENIAKM
+511 V
-524 LEEAEQ
+524 
-530 KAPTIIFIDE
+530 
-540 INELTPNRE
+540 
-549 NDVHEMSRSAVNEML
+549 
-564 AQMDR
+564 
-569 TGEKL
+569 
-574 IFIVGASNYPS
+574 
-585 QIDPAILRA
+585 
-594 GRLDRKYYIGVPDFS
+594 
-609 ARKALFK
+609 
-616 HYLKNRP
+616 
-623 YDFGLNYEELAQLS
+623 
-637 ENYVSAD
+637 
-644 IQLIINDASR
+644 
-654 KAMHDGSNIMM
+654 
-665 KHLKE
+665 LKE
-670 AILNT
+670 AWKATRIMDDFDMEVDYKCGRYSQNRSILKGLCEQLGFSTSTYTPSSSSSRPT
-675 QPSLSKNELTKYD
+675 QREPTSTARSYASTTNRASANRQTTST
-688 RIRNLMM
+688 
-695 NNNNKENRPKIGFN
+695 NNYSSSSSNSSSNNGCLIAFIVWIVLGCIAGTICAANDGDFVAGFCIAGVLVLIGCGLFN
-709 A
+709 Q

>member
-10 TNLLM
+10 KNLLM

-48 KVGKEASIPLDRI
+48 KVGKEASFPLDRI
-61 EFLPHLHRTEESV
+61 EFLPHLHRTEERV

-135 CALMQSDVAEDLRCF
+135 CALMQSDVAEALRCF
-150 TQLYNSDEH
+150 TQLYNSDEY
-159 LRDFVIAVTGD
+159 LREFVIAVTGD
-170 DSNYSQELL
+170 ESNFSQELL
-179 THSLLDTLCEE
+179 IHSLLDALCEE
-190 SDVYEILPSLSDTS
+190 FDVHELLSSLSDAS

-285 YYNGA
+285 YYNGS

-319 QGNVNILQKI
+319 QENVNILQKI
-329 IDNLPPKEVAPE
+329 IDNLPPSEVFME
-341 SAAIEQELHNYC
+341 DRAIHEELRKYC
-353 KLPDKIE
+353 LLPDKIC
-360 HAVTLLNNCKPHL
+360 HAVTLLNNTKPHIQ
-373 KSIKNKLGANNAFY
+373 SIKRKLGVSNAYY
-387 LKISTKIAGNALHN
+387 LKISTQIVGNALSN
-401 LIEEV
+401 VIAEV
-406 NEAQDLLSGED
+406 NEAQSIFSADKDDPNDTL
-417 VNNPLVII
+417 
-425 KISYIKKK
+425 
-433 VGEGFAAIAGMED
+433 AAI
-446 LKKQLQEEVIEPLL
+446 L
-460 HPEAYK
+460 
-466 RYGITIPNGMLLYG
+466 GIT
-480 PPGCGKTF
+480 
-488 FAKHFAEEVGFNFIC
+488 H
-503 ITPATLKS
+503 LKS
-511 RYVNTTQENIAKM
+511 V
-524 LEEAEQ
+524 
-530 KAPTIIFIDE
+530 
-540 INELTPNRE
+540 
-549 NDVHEMSRSAVNEML
+549 
-564 AQMDR
+564 
-569 TGEKL
+569 
-574 IFIVGASNYPS
+574 
-585 QIDPAILRA
+585 
-594 GRLDRKYYIGVPDFS
+594 
-609 ARKALFK
+609 
-616 HYLKNRP
+616 
-623 YDFGLNYEELAQLS
+623 
-637 ENYVSAD
+637 
-644 IQLIINDASR
+644 
-654 KAMHDGSNIMM
+654 
-665 KHLKE
+665 LKE
-670 AILNT
+670 AWKATRIMDDFDMEVDYKCGRYSQNRSILKGLCEQLGFSTSTYTPSSSSSRPT
-675 QPSLSKNELTKYD
+675 QREPTSTARSYASTTNRASANRQTTST
-688 RIRNLMM
+688 
-695 NNNNKENRPKIGFN
+695 NNYSSSSSNSSSNNGCLIAFIVWIVLGCIAGTICAANDGDFVAGFCIAGVLVLIGCGLFN
-709 A
+709 Q

>member
-61 EFLPHLHRTEESV
+61 EFLPHLHRTKESV

-125 YVSSLQNRAI
+125 YVSSLQNRSV
-135 CALMQSDVAEDLRCF
+135 CALMQSDVAEALCCLTR
-150 TQLYNSDEH
+150 LYNSDEY
-159 LRDFVIAVTGD
+159 LREFVIAVTGD
-170 DSNYSQELL
+170 ESNFSQELL
-179 THSLLDTLCEE
+179 IHSLLDALCEE
-190 SDVYEILPSLSDTS
+190 FDVHELLSSLSDAS

-285 YYNGA
+285 YYNGS

-319 QGNVNILQKI
+319 QENVNILQKI
-329 IDNLPPKEVAPE
+329 IDNLPPSEVFME
-341 SAAIEQELHNYC
+341 DRAIHEELRKYC
-353 KLPDKIE
+353 LLPDKIC
-360 HAVTLLNNCKPHL
+360 HAVTLLNNTKPHIQ
-373 KSIKNKLGANNAFY
+373 SIKRKLGVSNAYY
-387 LKISTKIAGNALHN
+387 LKISTQIVGNALSN
-401 LIEEV
+401 VIAEV
-406 NEAQDLLSGED
+406 NEAQSIFSADKDDPNDTL
-417 VNNPLVII
+417 
-425 KISYIKKK
+425 
-433 VGEGFAAIAGMED
+433 AAI
-446 LKKQLQEEVIEPLL
+446 L
-460 HPEAYK
+460 
-466 RYGITIPNGMLLYG
+466 GIT
-480 PPGCGKTF
+480 
-488 FAKHFAEEVGFNFIC
+488 H
-503 ITPATLKS
+503 LKS
-511 RYVNTTQENIAKM
+511 V
-524 LEEAEQ
+524 
-530 KAPTIIFIDE
+530 
-540 INELTPNRE
+540 
-549 NDVHEMSRSAVNEML
+549 
-564 AQMDR
+564 
-569 TGEKL
+569 
-574 IFIVGASNYPS
+574 
-585 QIDPAILRA
+585 
-594 GRLDRKYYIGVPDFS
+594 
-609 ARKALFK
+609 
-616 HYLKNRP
+616 
-623 YDFGLNYEELAQLS
+623 
-637 ENYVSAD
+637 
-644 IQLIINDASR
+644 
-654 KAMHDGSNIMM
+654 
-665 KHLKE
+665 LKE
-670 AILNT
+670 AWKATRIMDDFDMEVDYKCGRYSQNRSILKGLCEQLGFSTSTYTPSSSSSRPT
-675 QPSLSKNELTKYD
+675 QREPTSTARSYASTTNRASANRQTTST
-688 RIRNLMM
+688 
-695 NNNNKENRPKIGFN
+695 NNYSSSSSNSSSNNGCLIAFIVWIVLGCIAGTICAANDGDFVAGFCIAGVLVLIGCGLFN
-709 A
+709 Q

>member
-10 TNLLM
+10 KNLLM

-48 KVGKEASIPLDRI
+48 KVGKEASFPLDRI
-61 EFLPHLHRTEESV
+61 EFLPHLHRTEERV

-135 CALMQSDVAEDLRCF
+135 CALMQSDVAEALRCF

-190 SDVYEILPSLSDTS
+190 FDVYEILPSLSDTS

-222 EEITLAKK
+222 EEIALTKK

-285 YYNGA
+285 YYNGS

-319 QGNVNILQKI
+319 QENVNILQKI

-341 SAAIEQELHNYC
+341 SAAIEQKLHNYC

-433 VGEGFAAIAGMED
+433 VKEAWEATLIIDTFDMELD
-446 LKKQLQEEVIEPLL
+446 FRKE
-460 HPEAYK
+460 
-466 RYGITIPNGMLLYG
+466 RYGRNRESLKDLCNSLGIETSIQQQPTPSPSPKPAYRQPTPN
-480 PPGCGKTF
+480 PSPK
-488 FAKHFAEEVGFNFIC
+488 
-503 ITPATLKS
+503 P
-511 RYVNTTQENIAKM
+511 VNTPQARPQHTQETSSSNS
-524 LEEAEQ
+524 
-530 KAPTIIFIDE
+530 DS
-540 INELTPNRE
+540 N
-549 NDVHEMSRSAVNEML
+549 HSSAFSGYML
-564 AQMDR
+564 A
-569 TGEKL
+569 
-574 IFIVGASNYPS
+574 AS
-585 QIDPAILRA
+585 
-594 GRLDRKYYIGVPDFS
+594 
-609 ARKALFK
+609 
-616 HYLKNRP
+616 
-623 YDFGLNYEELAQLS
+623 
-637 ENYVSAD
+637 
-644 IQLIINDASR
+644 
-654 KAMHDGSNIMM
+654 
-665 KHLKE
+665 
-670 AILNT
+670 
-675 QPSLSKNELTKYD
+675 
-688 RIRNLMM
+688 
-695 NNNNKENRPKIGFN
+695 
-709 A
+709 

>member
-10 TNLLM
+10 KNLLM

-135 CALMQSDVAEDLRCF
+135 CALMQSDVAEALRCF

-329 IDNLPPKEVAPE
+329 IDNLPPSEVFME
-341 SAAIEQELHNYC
+341 DRAIHEELRKYC
-353 KLPDKIE
+353 LLPDKIC
-360 HAVTLLNNCKPHL
+360 HAVTLLNNTKPHIQ
-373 KSIKNKLGANNAFY
+373 SIKRKLGVSNAYY
-387 LKISTKIAGNALHN
+387 LKISTQIVGNALSN
-401 LIEEV
+401 VIAEV
-406 NEAQDLLSGED
+406 NEAQSIFSADKDDPNDTL
-417 VNNPLVII
+417 
-425 KISYIKKK
+425 
-433 VGEGFAAIAGMED
+433 AAI
-446 LKKQLQEEVIEPLL
+446 L
-460 HPEAYK
+460 
-466 RYGITIPNGMLLYG
+466 GIT
-480 PPGCGKTF
+480 
-488 FAKHFAEEVGFNFIC
+488 H
-503 ITPATLKS
+503 LKS
-511 RYVNTTQENIAKM
+511 V
-524 LEEAEQ
+524 
-530 KAPTIIFIDE
+530 
-540 INELTPNRE
+540 
-549 NDVHEMSRSAVNEML
+549 
-564 AQMDR
+564 
-569 TGEKL
+569 
-574 IFIVGASNYPS
+574 
-585 QIDPAILRA
+585 
-594 GRLDRKYYIGVPDFS
+594 
-609 ARKALFK
+609 
-616 HYLKNRP
+616 
-623 YDFGLNYEELAQLS
+623 
-637 ENYVSAD
+637 
-644 IQLIINDASR
+644 
-654 KAMHDGSNIMM
+654 
-665 KHLKE
+665 LKE
-670 AILNT
+670 AWKATRIMDDFDMEVDYKCGRYSQNRSILKGLCEQLGFSTSTYTPSSSSSRPT
-675 QPSLSKNELTKYD
+675 QREPTSTARSYASTTNRASANRQTTST
-688 RIRNLMM
+688 
-695 NNNNKENRPKIGFN
+695 NNYSSSSSNSSSNNGCLIAFIVWIVLGCIAGTICAANDGDFVAGFCIAGVLVLIGCGLFN
-709 A
+709 Q

>member
-10 TNLLM
+10 KNLLM

-26 GVFSNSPL
+26 GVYSNSPL
-34 KERLAN
+34 KERLSN

-48 KVGKEASIPLDRI
+48 KVGKEASFPLDCI
-61 EFLPHLHRTEESV
+61 KLLPHLHRTEERV

-135 CALMQSDVAEDLRCF
+135 CALMQSDVAEALRCF

-190 SDVYEILPSLSDTS
+190 FDVYEILPSLSDTS

-222 EEITLAKK
+222 EEIALAKK

-285 YYNGA
+285 YYNGS

-319 QGNVNILQKI
+319 QENVNILQKI
-329 IDNLPPKEVAPE
+329 IDNLPPSEVFME
-341 SAAIEQELHNYC
+341 DRAIHEELRKYC
-353 KLPDKIE
+353 LLPDKIC
-360 HAVTLLNNCKPHL
+360 HAVTLLNNTKPHIQ
-373 KSIKNKLGANNAFY
+373 SIKRKLGVSNAYY
-387 LKISTKIAGNALHN
+387 LKISTQIVGNALSN
-401 LIEEV
+401 VIAEV
-406 NEAQDLLSGED
+406 NEAQSIFSADKDDPNDTL
-417 VNNPLVII
+417 
-425 KISYIKKK
+425 
-433 VGEGFAAIAGMED
+433 AAI
-446 LKKQLQEEVIEPLL
+446 L
-460 HPEAYK
+460 
-466 RYGITIPNGMLLYG
+466 GIT
-480 PPGCGKTF
+480 
-488 FAKHFAEEVGFNFIC
+488 H
-503 ITPATLKS
+503 LKS
-511 RYVNTTQENIAKM
+511 V
-524 LEEAEQ
+524 
-530 KAPTIIFIDE
+530 
-540 INELTPNRE
+540 
-549 NDVHEMSRSAVNEML
+549 
-564 AQMDR
+564 
-569 TGEKL
+569 
-574 IFIVGASNYPS
+574 
-585 QIDPAILRA
+585 
-594 GRLDRKYYIGVPDFS
+594 
-609 ARKALFK
+609 
-616 HYLKNRP
+616 
-623 YDFGLNYEELAQLS
+623 
-637 ENYVSAD
+637 
-644 IQLIINDASR
+644 
-654 KAMHDGSNIMM
+654 
-665 KHLKE
+665 LKE
-670 AILNT
+670 AWKATRIMDDFDMEVDYKCGRYSQNRSILKGLCEQLGFSTSTYTPSSSSSRPT
-675 QPSLSKNELTKYD
+675 QREPTSTARSYASTTNRASANRQTTST
-688 RIRNLMM
+688 
-695 NNNNKENRPKIGFN
+695 NNYSSSSSNSSSNNGCLIAFIVWIVLGCIAGTICAANDGDFVAGFCIAGVLVLIGCGLFN
-709 A
+709 Q

>member
-135 CALMQSDVAEDLRCF
+135 CALMQSDVAEALCCLTR
-150 TQLYNSDEH
+150 LYNSDEY
-159 LRDFVIAVTGD
+159 LREFVIAVTGD
-170 DSNYSQELL
+170 ESNFSQELL
-179 THSLLDTLCEE
+179 IHSLLDALCEE
-190 SDVYEILPSLSDTS
+190 FDVHELLSSLSDAS

-285 YYNGA
+285 YYNGS

-319 QGNVNILQKI
+319 QENVNILQKI
-329 IDNLPPKEVAPE
+329 IDNLPPSEVFME
-341 SAAIEQELHNYC
+341 DRAIHEELRKYC
-353 KLPDKIE
+353 LLPDKIC
-360 HAVTLLNNCKPHL
+360 HAVTLLNNTKPHIQ
-373 KSIKNKLGANNAFY
+373 SIKRKLGVSNAYY
-387 LKISTKIAGNALHN
+387 LKISTQIVGNALSN
-401 LIEEV
+401 VIAEV
-406 NEAQDLLSGED
+406 NEAQSIFSADKDDPNDTL
-417 VNNPLVII
+417 
-425 KISYIKKK
+425 
-433 VGEGFAAIAGMED
+433 AAI
-446 LKKQLQEEVIEPLL
+446 L
-460 HPEAYK
+460 
-466 RYGITIPNGMLLYG
+466 GIT
-480 PPGCGKTF
+480 
-488 FAKHFAEEVGFNFIC
+488 H
-503 ITPATLKS
+503 LKS
-511 RYVNTTQENIAKM
+511 V
-524 LEEAEQ
+524 
-530 KAPTIIFIDE
+530 
-540 INELTPNRE
+540 
-549 NDVHEMSRSAVNEML
+549 
-564 AQMDR
+564 
-569 TGEKL
+569 
-574 IFIVGASNYPS
+574 
-585 QIDPAILRA
+585 
-594 GRLDRKYYIGVPDFS
+594 
-609 ARKALFK
+609 
-616 HYLKNRP
+616 
-623 YDFGLNYEELAQLS
+623 
-637 ENYVSAD
+637 
-644 IQLIINDASR
+644 
-654 KAMHDGSNIMM
+654 
-665 KHLKE
+665 LKE
-670 AILNT
+670 AWKATRIMDDFDMEVDYKCGRYSQNRSILKGLCEQLGFSTSTYTPSSSSSRPT
-675 QPSLSKNELTKYD
+675 QREPTSTARSYASTTNRASANRQTTST
-688 RIRNLMM
+688 
-695 NNNNKENRPKIGFN
+695 NNYSSSSSNSSSNNGCLIAFIVWIVLGCIAGTICAANDGDFVAGFCIAGVLVLIGCGLFN
-709 A
+709 Q

>member
-10 TNLLM
+10 KNLLM

-26 GVFSNSPL
+26 GVFSNSSL

-135 CALMQSDVAEDLRCF
+135 CALMQSDVAEALRCF

-329 IDNLPPKEVAPE
+329 IDNLPPSEVFME
-341 SAAIEQELHNYC
+341 DRAIHEELRKYC
-353 KLPDKIE
+353 LLPDKIC
-360 HAVTLLNNCKPHL
+360 HAVTLLNNTKPHIQ
-373 KSIKNKLGANNAFY
+373 SIKRKLGVSNAYY
-387 LKISTKIAGNALHN
+387 LKISTQIVGNALSN
-401 LIEEV
+401 VIAEV
-406 NEAQDLLSGED
+406 NEAQSIFSADKDDPNDTL
-417 VNNPLVII
+417 
-425 KISYIKKK
+425 
-433 VGEGFAAIAGMED
+433 AAI
-446 LKKQLQEEVIEPLL
+446 L
-460 HPEAYK
+460 
-466 RYGITIPNGMLLYG
+466 GIT
-480 PPGCGKTF
+480 
-488 FAKHFAEEVGFNFIC
+488 H
-503 ITPATLKS
+503 LKS
-511 RYVNTTQENIAKM
+511 V
-524 LEEAEQ
+524 
-530 KAPTIIFIDE
+530 
-540 INELTPNRE
+540 
-549 NDVHEMSRSAVNEML
+549 
-564 AQMDR
+564 
-569 TGEKL
+569 
-574 IFIVGASNYPS
+574 
-585 QIDPAILRA
+585 
-594 GRLDRKYYIGVPDFS
+594 
-609 ARKALFK
+609 
-616 HYLKNRP
+616 
-623 YDFGLNYEELAQLS
+623 
-637 ENYVSAD
+637 
-644 IQLIINDASR
+644 
-654 KAMHDGSNIMM
+654 
-665 KHLKE
+665 LKE
-670 AILNT
+670 AWKATRIMDDFDMEVDYKCGRYSQNRSILKGLCEQLGFSTSTYTPSSSSSRPT
-675 QPSLSKNELTKYD
+675 QREPTSTARSYASTTNRASANRQTTST
-688 RIRNLMM
+688 
-695 NNNNKENRPKIGFN
+695 NNYSSSSSNSSSNNGCLIAFIVWIVLGCIAGTICAANDGDFVAGFCIAGVLVLIGCGLFN
-709 A
+709 Q